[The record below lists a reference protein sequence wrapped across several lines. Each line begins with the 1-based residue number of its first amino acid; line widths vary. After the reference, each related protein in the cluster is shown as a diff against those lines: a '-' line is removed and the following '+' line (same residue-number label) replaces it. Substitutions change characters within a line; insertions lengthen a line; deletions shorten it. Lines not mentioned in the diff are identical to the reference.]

1 MAIAIDLRAAAV
13 APPAQRVPAL
23 QAPPG
28 PSLRRVR
35 SVCCGPCLRAVVRVR
50 VANRECERSS
60 RRESESRAQSRV
72 RGEGSGESVTPVS
85 SLTLSSLSLC
95 DQRLRAIDLFAPRV
109 LSFAR
114 CRTRS
119 PKCLFLARGV
129 FESPGK
135 RKGEKRMRAS
145 ASLSLSLY
153 ALVVRRATATRA
165 SFRVLDLECALAH
178 SPSDSNS

>member
-95 DQRLRAIDLFAPRV
+95 DQRLRATYSRLVSYHSHDAARAR
-109 LSFAR
+109 LSVSFSLAEFSKVPEKGKERSGCAR
-114 CRTRS
+114 ALLS
-119 PKCLFLARGV
+119 P
-129 FESPGK
+129 
-135 RKGEKRMRAS
+135 
-145 ASLSLSLY
+145 SLSM
-153 ALVVRRATATRA
+153 
-165 SFRVLDLECALAH
+165 H
-178 SPSDSNS
+178 